1 MTSRA
6 PFANVEA
13 EIEQLRTAPITFLRD
28 RYLQLFRKEPPK
40 AFGPDLLRH
49 SIAYRLQERAFG
61 GMPKPTQR
69 QLDYLVRA
77 SATKP
82 RGRLS
87 LPKRIKPG
95 SEMVRT
101 WKGKSYKVTVHHDGF
116 VYNGVT
122 YPSLSEIATHI
133 TGTKWNGP
141 RFFGLRLKA
150 MENDQNG

>member
-1 MTSRA
+1 MTPSVHTA
-6 PFANVEA
+6 GVEA
-13 EIEQLRTAPITFLRD
+13 EIEQLRTAPVTFLRN
-28 RYLQLFRKEPPK
+28 RYLQLFWKEPPK
-40 AFGPDLLRH
+40 AFGPNLLRH
-49 SIAYRLQERAFG
+49 SIAYRLQEKAYG
-61 GMPKPTQR
+61 GLSKPMQR
-69 QLDYLVRA
+69 QLNYLIKA

-116 VYNGVT
+116 VYNGAT

-150 MENDQNG
+150 AEYENG